1 MDIYSYIYTYIKTE
15 QVGQHSQQLGF
26 TCILQE
32 VDYGNQLEVKIQ
44 VSTFV
49 LKLMKV
55 NAQVGSLPDYQGITI

>member
-1 MDIYSYIYTYIKTE
+1 M
-15 QVGQHSQQLGF
+15 GQHSQQLGF

-32 VDYGNQLEVKIQ
+32 VDYGNQFEVKIQ

-55 NAQVGSLPDYQGITI
+55 NAQVESLPDYQGITI